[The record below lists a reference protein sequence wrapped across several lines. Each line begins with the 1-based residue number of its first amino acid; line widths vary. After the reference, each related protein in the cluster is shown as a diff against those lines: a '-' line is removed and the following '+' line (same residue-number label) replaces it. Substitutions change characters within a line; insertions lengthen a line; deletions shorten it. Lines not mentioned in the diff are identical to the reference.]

1 MNRKDT
7 FIEEV
12 NKLHMNGMDR
22 FKKKKYDST
31 EKNEPE
37 RIIFK
42 ILKTIFEFNNI
53 DEKDYS
59 DYLSNIKKDFIYLRK
74 SYKNSFVKINYKKKK
89 FKKLIY

>member
-22 FKKKKYDST
+22 FKKEKYDLT

-53 DEKDYS
+53 HEKDYS
-59 DYLSNIKKDFIYLRK
+59 DYLSNI
-74 SYKNSFVKINYKKKK
+74 
-89 FKKLIY
+89 